1 MDIELQPDIRT
12 VHVTKFAW
20 HTWKEC
26 GDIPDLSPG
35 SVQSNLL
42 LTIRDAME
50 LSAGDV
56 IGPVVRKTEASGAA
70 YNGPKCLDDLY
81 HRAFWELDTGAMKSL
96 KKVFDTVMKNYYT
109 VIFMDPTG
117 ANKDFLAYASPG
129 MYYDLER
136 LVKEQAPLEAQ
147 DQLNELQ
154 AKIAKMKGNACKFV
168 NGEYLCGQPVSG
180 RVACNHWCEPEEG
193 NKYQCYYQDR
203 NPKQVGIDDAFWCL
217 CEEAWKE
224 ANPEAYAN

>member
-1 MDIELQPDIRT
+1 MDLQPVDVRT

-42 LTIRDAME
+42 LTIRDAVEMA
-50 LSAGDV
+50 AGDV
-56 IGPVVRKTEASGAA
+56 IGPNARRAEASGAA
-70 YNGPKCLDDLY
+70 YTGPKCLDDIYKL
-81 HRAFWELDTGAMKSL
+81 AFWNLDSGAMKSL

-117 ANKDFLAYASPG
+117 ANKEFMAYASPG
-129 MYYDLER
+129 MYYDLEK
-136 LVKEQAPLEAQ
+136 LVKDQAPLEAQ

-154 AKIAKMKGNACKFV
+154 AKISKLKGNACKFAA
-168 NGEYLCGQPVSG
+168 GTYLCGQPVSG
-180 RVACNHWCEPEEG
+180 RVSCTHWCEPEEG

-203 NPKQVGIDDAFWCL
+203 NPDQKSMEDAFLCL
-217 CEEAWKE
+217 CEEAWNE
-224 ANPEAYAN
+224 SSPGVS